1 MLLRDSEDVERREI
15 SPLATRFYIELRAD
29 APKEFCRPAFRR
41 KHPGQKKQIA
51 CLHSFHIGSKWFR
64 RRGELD
70 VKFFQPLLGAGRP
83 RTRASYW
90 LRFRICIHGGS
101 SSVNSTL
108 DVAMTRQGVQEPEK
122 NVSKIL
128 VA

>member
-1 MLLRDSEDVERREI
+1 MSR
-15 SPLATRFYIELRAD
+15 LAAHFYIELRAD
-29 APKEFCRPAFRR
+29 APKEFCRAAFRG

-51 CLHSFHIGSKWFR
+51 CLHSFHIGSKWLR
-64 RRGELD
+64 RRRELD
-70 VKFFQPLLGAGRP
+70 LQFSQPLLGAGRP
-83 RTRASYW
+83 RARASYW
-90 LRFRICIHGGS
+90 LRFRICIHGES

-108 DVAMTRQGVQEPEK
+108 DVVMMPQGVQDPEK